1 MNDTNPDLA
10 SDIPSTDAQSVATSL
25 LLNMDDYAQSVF
37 VAYTQLDITLRN
49 GSVVSCCIWYLRNG
63 AKAG

>member
-10 SDIPSTDAQSVATSL
+10 SDIPSIDAQSVATSL
-25 LLNMDDYAQSVF
+25 LLSMDDYAQSVF

-49 GSVVSCCIWYLRNG
+49 GSVVSYCIWYLRNG